1 VPGVPAG
8 GRIRRT
14 QRRDLNVADDRPRR
28 LIPLKRLRE
37 TGVTSNRPG
46 NRGDLTCTVGEPTTS
61 GVPMPAATTL
71 IEVEEQTDALVG
83 HAAHILGT
91 TKKDIVDRA
100 IREYIDNHL
109 PEGTGA

>member
-1 VPGVPAG
+1 
-8 GRIRRT
+8 
-14 QRRDLNVADDRPRR
+14 
-28 LIPLKRLRE
+28 
-37 TGVTSNRPG
+37 
-46 NRGDLTCTVGEPTTS
+46 
-61 GVPMPAATTL
+61 MPAATTL